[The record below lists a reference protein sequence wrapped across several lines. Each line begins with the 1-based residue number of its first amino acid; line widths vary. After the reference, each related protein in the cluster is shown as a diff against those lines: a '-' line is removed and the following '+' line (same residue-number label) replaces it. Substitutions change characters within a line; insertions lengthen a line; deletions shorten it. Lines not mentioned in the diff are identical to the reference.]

1 MFPRLQRKNLKKIP
15 PLLILSG
22 SLQQGEAMKKE
33 AGKPLRSIP
42 ADHSNA
48 EFMKI
53 RGYVVDLILRA
64 GPQPQPIPSAR
75 ELARMFGVS
84 HPTVLKAVRVLLN
97 DGHLLARRRG
107 GYLTV
112 PGSFGS
118 WGSPKII
125 GVLIGSGNY
134 VLFDRSTLMRLN
146 PFLEEIFWC
155 SGSIYAQNI
164 FCQGS
169 PHEMAGVIANYHLDG
184 IVWLDSRPE
193 YFDVIRELRDSG
205 LAVLEISA
213 HPSGLVRGARWD
225 YAQEYYLAIRQSLAD
240 GARHPLILS
249 GDPGLEKYLDGV
261 RRACMELDF
270 PFERCIVLSGAPDGM
285 IAQLRQLFAY
295 GLRFDAV
302 LFQGR
307 DPELS
312 ALLAENIL
320 PADAHRI
327 FRWEIDLS
335 RDSGFSGCC
344 ITRQCGDLARRL
356 AEEFTQHLQSGT
368 RTEPLVENVPVRLV
382 PYSNGLPRLP

>member
-1 MFPRLQRKNLKKIP
+1 
-15 PLLILSG
+15 
-22 SLQQGEAMKKE
+22 MKKE

-134 VLFDRSTLMRLN
+134 VLFDRSTLMKLN

-193 YFDVIRELRDSG
+193 YFDVIRELRESG